1 MYLRFCCLIY
11 GPLDL
16 YIHKNDSLFEPDRQI
31 WISRSYTG
39 AELSP
44 ELHVPVVCRRPFFG
58 SVEYMA
64 PCFTE
69 SWCTDFSCK
78 PFAMNDDAAQQ
89 KSTAAS
95 SSPYFS

>member
-31 WISRSYTG
+31 WISTSYTG

-44 ELHVPVVCRRPFFG
+44 ELHVPMVCRRPFFG
-58 SVEYMA
+58 SVSLNHGVLISA
-64 PCFTE
+64 VSHLP
-69 SWCTDFSCK
+69 
-78 PFAMNDDAAQQ
+78 
-89 KSTAAS
+89 
-95 SSPYFS
+95 